1 MDGIGYP
8 NQWQP
13 VRSNCRVPS
22 GPMAFSSTCSDCFTC
37 ETCSVTMKVDGMGKR
52 HEWKEQMNGSTHRGK
67 TCYIGIS
74 MLIYVLSIRLKVHWN
89 LGNSSNTA
97 ATIPGSK
104 RLLKYQ
110 WLRTWRGWSQVVT
123 IHPKSASLWNEHG
136 SYSNCWLPSK
146 WRIPAKSCKHT
157 NILRI
162 INEAVLPPSFHR
174 FIVLYCCTMMYNDLH
189 GSSIPRFANHS
200 SFDACFA
207 KLFAS

>member
-8 NQWQP
+8 DQWQP

-136 SYSNCWLPSK
+136 SYSN
-146 WRIPAKSCKHT
+146 PAG
-157 NILRI
+157 
-162 INEAVLPPSFHR
+162 FHR
-174 FIVLYCCTMMYNDLH
+174 SEEYLQNPANIQTSSESSTRRFYHHHFIV
-189 GSSIPRFANHS
+189 S
-200 SFDACFA
+200 
-207 KLFAS
+207 